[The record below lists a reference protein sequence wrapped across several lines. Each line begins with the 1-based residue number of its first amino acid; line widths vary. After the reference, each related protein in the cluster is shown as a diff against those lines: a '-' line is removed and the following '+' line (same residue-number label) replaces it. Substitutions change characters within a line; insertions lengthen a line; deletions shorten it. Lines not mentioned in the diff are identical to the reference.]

1 MVNQRNTHPVILR
14 VHHLMERANS
24 EQMITQKMLTSLMV
38 EEQLGVY
45 GAGCIALS
53 LRKSL
58 TVE

>member
-1 MVNQRNTHPVILR
+1 MVNQREIHTSCLLR

-53 LRKSL
+53 FKEVLDC
-58 TVE
+58 